1 MVENFSND
9 FVLGDEGDHA
19 ECTPTV
25 TFQRIGLIDPP
36 NELTPTFSER
46 GAPFLRELG
55 FVLGCGGVAG
65 AERLKGEASLFTV
78 SPRFR
83 RVGSK
88 VMNAVFPRL
97 WYLGDDSRQELEYI
111 ECLAFGMGREGVVM
125 GILDFVEESF

>member
-1 MVENFSND
+1 M
-9 FVLGDEGDHA
+9 LGNKRDDA
-19 ECTPTV
+19 EFASKL

-36 NELTPTFSER
+36 NELSPTFSER

-65 AERLKGEASLFTV
+65 AKRLKGEASLFTI

-97 WYLGDDSRQELEYI
+97 WYLGDDSRQELEYV

-125 GILDFVEESF
+125 GALGFVKQSF